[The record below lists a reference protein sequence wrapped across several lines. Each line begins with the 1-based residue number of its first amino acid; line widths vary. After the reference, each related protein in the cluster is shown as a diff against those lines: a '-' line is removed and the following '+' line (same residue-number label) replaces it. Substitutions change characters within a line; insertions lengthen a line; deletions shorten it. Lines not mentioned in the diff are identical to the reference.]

1 MQNQLGKAA
10 LSAALLV
17 ILTACT
23 QQADAPA
30 APTAAT
36 TPEPAPVQ
44 PVAPAP
50 APKPMSMRV
59 TDVRITTGAQ
69 QNKSCNIER
78 ANGTLFWPD
87 QPRASRAQT
96 IEIGGWVVD
105 EDTKSVP
112 NGVKLRLQTA
122 NGVSAWEQDVTERVE
137 RKDVANNL
145 KEEAY
150 LKAGFKVNVD
160 VPDLAPGDYVI
171 YLAFEDAGA
180 EAICGIGRRITLT
193 P

>member
-1 MQNQLGKAA
+1 MQITLGKAV
-10 LSAALLV
+10 LPAALLLTL
-17 ILTACT
+17 LTACN
-23 QQADAPA
+23 QKADTAATPATATTEPTAIEPA
-30 APTAAT
+30 APA
-36 TPEPAPVQ
+36 
-44 PVAPAP
+44 
-50 APKPMSMRV
+50 KPMSMRA

-112 NGVKLRLQTA
+112 SGVKLRLQTA

-137 RKDVANNL
+137 RKDVAKNL
-145 KEEAY
+145 NEEAY
-150 LKAGFKVNVD
+150 LKAGFKVNID

-171 YLAFEDAGA
+171 YLAFDDAGT